1 MPVANE
7 CLRWCEPPVLVL
19 EARLNNTLAPD
30 YGFADMAGGLVP
42 TASFNDSITFAS
54 DAVVKISTGKAK
66 NSGSSQVVL
75 KGVQY
80 RRSLAPR
87 FTGGTSSSLSKL
99 FINHLAGNDQLYARD
114 WQQKDY
120 TLKVGGKFKPNTAYA
135 DILRYSEYPTWI
147 QGRVLGKDFDERS
160 MGVFFDTEPRQLS
173 NLFPSNKV
181 VGGVSEGQTIPF
193 VIGHV
198 RIMSPVLT
206 GTGETTGQFH
216 DGACEGVLA
225 AYDLDGNTLT
235 LEAGDPLTATVTAA
249 TKYMAD
255 NLGNVAWHSSINGVA
270 LEVKG
275 ARIDGVY
282 SGAANELIAEMVK
295 IATSS
300 AVPVNYD
307 FDGKPIGWV
316 FYEQAP
322 IKDHINTILDGIDC
336 FYSEVETDNS
346 ITIRRRYNAR
356 INNLDGVANER
367 DSFTFGEVGGVNKN
381 LRQIQAAP
389 RPQRVTVRYNRNFS
403 PLSNIL
409 TPSANRLSLIR
420 EWDIKTDAVSD
431 GREAEKVIDCAYT
444 VEADA
449 AELSRMAAD
458 IYGLKAFIYTWVEP
472 VIGLGLL
479 EGDVG
484 NMSHLLI
491 TNNVKAEIQDITV
504 DTSTNKTSIQ
514 AIIYG

>member
-1 MPVANE
+1 MPDASE
-7 CLRWCEPPVLVL
+7 CLRWCEPPVLVF

-30 YGFADMAGGLVP
+30 YGFDDMAGGLVP
-42 TASFNDSITFAS
+42 AASFNDSITFDS
-54 DAVVKISTGKAK
+54 NAVVKISTGKAK

-87 FTGGTSSSLSKL
+87 FSGGTSSSLSKL

-120 TLKVGGKFKPNTAYA
+120 KLKVGGKFKPNTAYA
-135 DILRYSEYPTWI
+135 DILRYSEYSTWI

-173 NLFPSNKV
+173 NLFPVNRFDS
-181 VGGVSEGQTIPF
+181 GVSEDETIPF

-206 GTGETTGQFH
+206 GAGETTGKFH
-216 DGACEGVLA
+216 DGDCEGVIA
-225 AYDLDGNTLT
+225 AYDLDGNALT
-235 LEAGDPLTATVTAA
+235 VEAGDPLTAVVTGA

-255 NLGNVAWHSSINGVA
+255 NLGNVAWHSTVDGVL

-295 IATSS
+295 MATSS
-300 AVPVNYD
+300 SVPVNYD

-316 FYEQAP
+316 FYDQAP
-322 IKDHINTILDGIDC
+322 IKEQINKILDGIDC

-356 INNLDGVANER
+356 VNNLDGVANER
-367 DSFTFGEVGGVNKN
+367 DSFTFGEVGGVNKS

-389 RPQRVTVRYNRNFS
+389 RPQRVTVRYNRNFAPIS
-403 PLSNIL
+403 GRLLPQD
-409 TPSANRLSLIR
+409 NRLTLQT
-420 EWDIKTDAVSD
+420 EWHVKSDAVSD
-431 GREAEKVIDCAYT
+431 GREGEKLIDCAYT
-444 VEADA
+444 VDADA

-458 IYGLKAFIYTWVEP
+458 VYGLKAFIYTWIEP